1 MMKDTITI
9 AGIITLTIA
18 AIAPFCYGAF
28 WLKKTLSYSWA
39 YEDMV
44 EQTVRE
50 MVKPEYLIEE
60 HNTEK

>member
-1 MMKDTITI
+1 MVLTL
-9 AGIITLTIA
+9 GIGT
-18 AIAPFCYGAF
+18 FCYGAF

-60 HNTEK
+60 HNIEK

>member
-1 MMKDTITI
+1 MTETLTI
-9 AGIITLTIA
+9 AGIIILTIA
-18 AIAPFCYGAF
+18 AIGTFCYGAF

-50 MVKPEYLIEE
+50 MVKLEYLIEE